1 MDMLED
7 YLRAVSRL
15 LPRAKRDDI
24 TAELRDE
31 ILTRVEAKEAELGR
45 KLSDSETEQL
55 LRDFGHPIVVAAR
68 YRDGPQYSVGPALYP
83 FWIFAVRFAIIL
95 EVCVSSIVFIVR
107 AISGGN
113 IPEAFGQAIG
123 SGITGVMTLIGFA
136 TIAAWLIERKGITI
150 DYFNTW
156 RVRDLRFLDFAVWDW
171 ADVHEWVSSKGAS
184 RRWRAE
190 PGSAEA
196 AAYDL
201 AYRSGYSGW
210 MMRQS
215 SAGRGVGAVVVGVV
229 FIMWW
234 IGLLSFGLAPVPVD
248 YSALNIDPGRLG
260 NVDYAAFKSALY
272 WPILA
277 YFAGLIVFGASVL
290 AFPRGVRLRGLIDIV
305 IGLSVMA
312 LVGWVWTASPIADA
326 VRVDSGEVL
335 LGRIRA
341 FAEHPMPVPL
351 ELIATLFLIFLAF
364 GGFCRAVGG
373 LWEVLTGA
381 PRYPGDA

>member
-31 ILTRVEAKEAELGR
+31 ILTRIEAKEAELGR
-45 KLSDSETEQL
+45 KLSDDETEKL

-68 YRDGPQYSVGPALYP
+68 YREGPQYSVGPALYP
-83 FWIFAVRFAIIL
+83 FWIFAVRFAILL
-95 EVCVSSIVFIVR
+95 ELCVSTIVFIVR
-107 AISGGN
+107 AVSGGN
-113 IPEAFGQAIG
+113 IPEAFGSAIG

-156 RVRDLRFLDFAVWDW
+156 RVRDLRFFDFAFWDW
-171 ADVHEWVSSKGAS
+171 TDVSEWLESK
-184 RRWRAE
+184 RAHI
-190 PGSAEA
+190 PRDYKNQAWS
-196 AAYDL
+196 
-201 AYRSGYSGW
+201 
-210 MMRQS
+210 MRQA
-215 SAGRGVGAVVVGVV
+215 SATRGFGAIVGGVV

-234 IGLLSFGLAPVPVD
+234 VGILSFGLSPVPVD
-248 YSALNIDPGRLG
+248 YSVLNVDPGRLA

-277 YFAGLIVFGASVL
+277 YFTGLIIFGVSVL
-290 AFPRGVRLRGLIDIV
+290 AFPRGVRLRGLIDMV
-305 IGLSVMA
+305 IGLSIIA
-312 LVGWVWTASPIADA
+312 LVGWVWTASPIAEA
-326 VRVDSGEVL
+326 VSVASGEVL
-335 LGRIRA
+335 GRRLQA
-341 FAEHPMPVPL
+341 FFAHPVPVPL
-351 ELIATLFLIFLAF
+351 ELAATVFLILTAF
-364 GGFCRAVGG
+364 GGFCRALGG

-381 PRYPGDA
+381 PRYVGDT

>member
-31 ILTRVEAKEAELGR
+31 ILTRIEAKEAELGR
-45 KLSDSETEQL
+45 KLSDDETEKL

-68 YRDGPQYSVGPALYP
+68 YREGPQYSVGPALYP
-83 FWIFAVRFAIIL
+83 FWIFAVRFAILL
-95 EVCVSSIVFIVR
+95 ELCVSTIVFIVR
-107 AISGGN
+107 AVSGGN
-113 IPEAFGQAIG
+113 IPEAFGSAIG

-156 RVRDLRFLDFAVWDW
+156 RVRDLRFLDFAFWDW
-171 ADVHEWVSSKGAS
+171 TDVTEWLESK
-184 RRWRAE
+184 RNHTPRD
-190 PGSAEA
+190 
-196 AAYDL
+196 Y
-201 AYRSGYSGW
+201 SGYGRHYGW
-210 MMRQS
+210 TMRQS
-215 SAGRGVGAVVVGVV
+215 SAGRGVGAIVVGVV

-234 IGLLSFGLAPVPVD
+234 VGILSFGLSPVPVD
-248 YSALNIDPGRLG
+248 YSVLNVDPGRLA

-272 WPILA
+272 WPVLA
-277 YFAGLIVFGASVL
+277 YFSGLIIFGASVL

-305 IGLSVMA
+305 IGGSVIA
-312 LVGWVWTASPIADA
+312 LVGWVWTASPIAEV
-326 VRVDSGEVL
+326 VRVASVAEL
-335 LGRIRA
+335 IARIEA
-341 FAEHPMPVPL
+341 FFAHPVPVPL
-351 ELIATLFLIFLAF
+351 ELVATVFLILTAF

-373 LWEVLTGA
+373 LWEVLFGA
-381 PRYPGDA
+381 PRYVGDT